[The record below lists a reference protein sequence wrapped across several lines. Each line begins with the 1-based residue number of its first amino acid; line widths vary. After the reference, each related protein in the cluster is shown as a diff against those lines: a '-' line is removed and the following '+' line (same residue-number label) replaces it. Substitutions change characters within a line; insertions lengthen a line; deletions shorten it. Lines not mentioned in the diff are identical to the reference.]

1 MRAYLFAH
9 VLIYAVGST
18 SDAPNRPDHTR
29 AALAALTGGGASDR
43 GGAGALGRLGRKGG
57 AYRIRSGVLKLDVVL
72 VCEGAR
78 WHGLRNSSE

>member
-29 AALAALTGGGASDR
+29 AALAALTGGGASDY
-43 GGAGALGRLGRKGG
+43 GGAGALGRLRNQEG
-57 AYRIRSGVLKLDVVL
+57 AYQDRSGVLKLDVVL

-78 WHGLRNSSE
+78 